1 MEELMKKL
9 IPAILLFSTCT
20 YADVIP
26 DEQLK
31 NMWLSPKI
39 SAEKVISKMSFE
51 EKLGQILM
59 VDIRS
64 WSHTDNSDKTAFI
77 EINEAVRKMIRDY
90 HLGSIILFRENLI
103 DTPQTVTLI
112 NNLQNARSNLP
123 LFISTDQEGGY
134 VTRLRVGT
142 EMPGNMAL
150 GATGS
155 SKFAQQAG
163 SIHGY
168 ELSSLGFNFN
178 FGPVVDVNNNQN
190 NPVIGVRS
198 YSNDPV
204 LVAELARSY
213 ISGIH
218 KYNVLTSLK
227 HFPGH
232 GNVTSDTHFALPT
245 VNIDK
250 AAWQQVELKPFVEVM
265 PVTDAIMTAHVVVPA
280 LDNSMLTNTKGE
292 KVGTPATLSKPILT
306 DILRNQL
313 KFDGLILT
321 DAMDMGAI
329 TSNFERN
336 WSIKQAIMA
345 GNDIV
350 LMPMEIKNR
359 ASIEQLDAL
368 YDYLKTEATKDPVLK
383 QRIED
388 SAQRVIYTKLNK
400 RISPEPHD
408 VAIAEKVV
416 ASKNHKDIE
425 NFISEQAITL
435 IKNDNILPYQ
445 VKPQNK
451 IIVFSDERPRNEL
464 ITKHLNDIANKFN
477 VDFAVK
483 NKVIK
488 LDKSD
493 ANPEDIAKQIKGQD
507 LIILA
512 TYNLKLEPVNVQRII
527 DEANKA
533 NIPLVVI
540 SSRNPYDIAYLSGV
554 KANIAIYGIT
564 GFDVTN
570 NVRNTLETNIRS
582 GLRTLFQGPK
592 GKLDVLAE
600 SHGKLPVDI
609 RTPDNSQIL
618 YPRGYGLTT
627 L

>member
-1 MEELMKKL
+1 MKKI

-20 YADVIP
+20 NAGVIP
-26 DEQLK
+26 DSQLK
-31 NMWLSPKI
+31 EMWLSPKI
-39 SAEKVISKMSFE
+39 SAEKVISKMSFD

-64 WSHTDNSDKTAFI
+64 WSNDNSSDKKPFT
-77 EINEAVRKMIRDY
+77 EINDTVSQIIHDY

-103 DTPQTVTLI
+103 DTPQTVELI
-112 NNLQNARSNLP
+112 NNLQRARSNLP

-150 GATGS
+150 GATRS
-155 SKFAQQAG
+155 AKLAQQAG
-163 SIHGY
+163 SVHGY

-198 YSNDPV
+198 YSDDPV
-204 LVAELARSY
+204 LVGELARSY
-213 ISGIH
+213 IQGIH
-218 KYNVLTSLK
+218 KSNVLTSLK

-232 GNVTSDTHFALPT
+232 GNVSSDTHFALPT

-250 AAWQQVELKPFVEVM
+250 AAWQQIELKPFVDVM
-265 PVTDAIMTAHVVVPA
+265 PVTDAIMTAHIVVPA
-280 LDNSMLTNTKGE
+280 LDNTQLTNIKGE
-292 KVGTPATLSKPILT
+292 KIGTPATLSKPILT

-313 KFDGLILT
+313 KYNGLILT

-329 TSNFERN
+329 TNNFDRN

-350 LMPMEIKNR
+350 LMPMEIKNS
-359 ASIEQLDAL
+359 ASVEQLNAL
-368 YDYLKTEATKDPVLK
+368 YGYLKAESAKDPALK
-383 QRIED
+383 QRID
-388 SAQRVIYTKLNK
+388 DAAQRVIYTKLNK
-400 RISPEPHD
+400 RISPDPHD
-408 VAIAEKVV
+408 TAIAEKIV
-416 ASKNHKDIE
+416 ASENHKNIE

-435 IKNDNILPYQ
+435 IKNDNVLPYHL
-445 VKPQNK
+445 KPQNG
-451 IIVFSDERPRNEL
+451 IMVFSDEKPRNEL
-464 ITKHLNDIANKFN
+464 ITKHLHDIANQFH
-477 VDFAVK
+477 VTFDVK
-483 NKVIK
+483 SQVIK
-488 LDKSD
+488 LDKDDISS
-493 ANPEDIAKQIKGQD
+493 EDIANQIKGQNF
-507 LIILA
+507 IILA
-512 TYNLKLEPVNVQRII
+512 TYNLKLNPVNAQRII
-527 DEANKA
+527 DAANKE

-570 NVRNTLETNIRS
+570 NVRNSLETNILS

-600 SHGKLPVDI
+600 PRGKLPVDI

-618 YPRGYGLTT
+618 YPRGYGLTM

>member
-1 MEELMKKL
+1 MKKT
-9 IPAILLFSTCT
+9 ICAILLFSTCT
-20 YADVIP
+20 YAAVIP
-26 DEQLK
+26 DSQLK
-31 NMWLSPKI
+31 EMWLSPKL
-39 SAEKVISKMSFE
+39 STEKIIAKMSFE

-77 EINEAVRKMIRDY
+77 EINDTVSNMIRDY

-103 DTPQTVTLI
+103 DTPQTVKLI
-112 NNLQNARSNLP
+112 NNLQKARSNLP

-134 VTRLRVGT
+134 VTRLQVGT

-198 YSNDPV
+198 YSDDPV
-204 LVAELARSY
+204 LVGELARSY

-280 LDNSMLTNTKGE
+280 LDDSMLTNIKGE

-329 TSNFERN
+329 TSNFDSH

-345 GNDIV
+345 GNDII
-350 LMPMEIKNR
+350 LMPMEIKSS
-359 ASIEQLDAL
+359 ASIEQLNAL
-368 YDYLKTEATKDPVLK
+368 YHYLKTEAAKDPELN

-388 SAQRVIYTKLNK
+388 AAQRVIYTKLNK
-400 RISPEPHD
+400 HISSEPHD

-435 IKNDNILPYQ
+435 IKNDNVLPYQ
-445 VKPQNK
+445 IKPQNK
-451 IIVFSDERPRNEL
+451 IMVFSDEKPRNEL
-464 ITKHLNDIANKFN
+464 ITKHLDDIAKEFQVNFSVN
-477 VDFAVK
+477 SE
-483 NKVIK
+483 VIK
-488 LDKSD
+488 LDKND
-493 ANPEDIAKQIKGQD
+493 VTTEEIVKKIKDQNF
-507 LIILA
+507 IILA
-512 TYNLKLEPVNVQRII
+512 TYNLKLNPINAQRII

-533 NIPLVVI
+533 NISLVVI

-570 NVRNTLETNIRS
+570 NVRNSLETNIRS

-592 GKLDVLAE
+592 GKLDALAE
-600 SHGKLPVDI
+600 PHGKLPVDI
-609 RTPDNSQIL
+609 RTPNNSQIL

>member
-1 MEELMKKL
+1 MKKI

-20 YADVIP
+20 NAGVIP
-26 DEQLK
+26 DSQLK
-31 NMWLSPKI
+31 EMWLSPKI
-39 SAEKVISKMSFE
+39 SAEKVISKMNFD

-64 WSHTDNSDKTAFI
+64 WSNDNSSDKKPFT
-77 EINEAVRKMIRDY
+77 EINDTVSQIIHDY

-103 DTPQTVTLI
+103 DTPQTVELI
-112 NNLQNARSNLP
+112 NNLQRARSNLP

-150 GATGS
+150 GATRS
-155 SKFAQQAG
+155 AKLAQQAG
-163 SIHGY
+163 SVHGY

-198 YSNDPV
+198 YSDDPV
-204 LVAELARSY
+204 LVGELARSY
-213 ISGIH
+213 IQGIH
-218 KYNVLTSLK
+218 KSNVLTSLK

-232 GNVTSDTHFALPT
+232 GNVSSDTHFALPT

-250 AAWQQVELKPFVEVM
+250 AAWQQIELKPFVDVM
-265 PVTDAIMTAHVVVPA
+265 PVTDAIMTAHIVVPA
-280 LDNSMLTNTKGE
+280 LDNTQLTNIKGE
-292 KVGTPATLSKPILT
+292 KIGTPATLSKPILT

-313 KFDGLILT
+313 KYNGLILT

-329 TSNFERN
+329 TNNFDRN

-350 LMPMEIKNR
+350 LMPMEIKNS
-359 ASIEQLDAL
+359 ASVEQLNAL
-368 YDYLKTEATKDPVLK
+368 YGYLKAESAKDPALK
-383 QRIED
+383 QRID
-388 SAQRVIYTKLNK
+388 DAAQRVIYTKLNK
-400 RISPEPHD
+400 RISPDPHD
-408 VAIAEKVV
+408 TAIAEKIV
-416 ASKNHKDIE
+416 ASENHKNIE

-435 IKNDNILPYQ
+435 IKNDNVLPYHL
-445 VKPQNK
+445 KPQNG
-451 IIVFSDERPRNEL
+451 IMVFSDEKPRNEL
-464 ITKHLNDIANKFN
+464 ITKHLHDIENQFH
-477 VDFAVK
+477 VTFDVK
-483 NKVIK
+483 SQVIK
-488 LDKSD
+488 LDKDDISS
-493 ANPEDIAKQIKGQD
+493 EDIANQIKGQNF
-507 LIILA
+507 IILA
-512 TYNLKLEPVNVQRII
+512 TYNLKLNPVNAQRII
-527 DEANKA
+527 DAANKE

-570 NVRNTLETNIRS
+570 NVRNSLETNIRS

-600 SHGKLPVDI
+600 PRGKLPVYI

-618 YPRGYGLTT
+618 YPRGYGLTM

>member
-1 MEELMKKL
+1 MKKV
-9 IPAILLFSTCT
+9 ISAILLFSSCT

-26 DEQLK
+26 DAQLK
-31 NMWLSPKI
+31 EMWLSPKI
-39 SAEKVISKMSFE
+39 SAEKITSKMSFE

-64 WSHTDNSDKTAFI
+64 WSHSDNSDKTAFI
-77 EINEAVRKMIRDY
+77 EINDSVSKMIRDY

-103 DTPQTVTLI
+103 DTPQTVELI
-112 NNLQNARSNLP
+112 NNLQKARSNLP

-204 LVAELARSY
+204 LVGELTRSY

-232 GNVTSDTHFALPT
+232 GNVTSDTHFSLPT

-280 LDNSMLTNTKGE
+280 LDNSMLTNIKGE
-292 KVGTPATLSKPILT
+292 EVGTPATLSKPILT
-306 DILRNQL
+306 YILRNQL

-329 TSNFERN
+329 TSNFDSH

-345 GNDIV
+345 GNDII
-350 LMPMEIKNR
+350 LMPIEIKNS
-359 ASIEQLDAL
+359 ASTEQLNAL
-368 YDYLKTEATKDPVLK
+368 YNYLKTEAAKDPALK
-383 QRIED
+383 KRIED
-388 SAQRVIYTKLNK
+388 AAQRVIYTKLNK

-408 VAIAEKVV
+408 IAIAEKVV

-435 IKNDNILPYQ
+435 IKNDNVLPYQ

-451 IIVFSDERPRNEL
+451 IMVFSDEKPRNEL
-464 ITKHLNDIANKFN
+464 IAKHLDDIANEFKVNFSVN
-477 VDFAVK
+477 
-483 NKVIK
+483 NEVIK
-488 LDKSD
+488 LDKND
-493 ANPEDIAKQIKGQD
+493 VNAEDIAKKIKDQNF
-507 LIILA
+507 IILA
-512 TYNLKLEPVNVQRII
+512 TYNLKLNPVNAQRVI

-533 NIPLVVI
+533 NIPLVVV

-554 KANIAIYGIT
+554 KANVAIYGIT

-570 NVRNTLETNIRS
+570 NVRNSLETNIRS

-592 GKLDVLAE
+592 GKLDVLAKPQ
-600 SHGKLPVDI
+600 GKLPVDI

-618 YPRGYGLTT
+618 YPRGYGLTM

>member
-1 MEELMKKL
+1 MKKL

-26 DEQLK
+26 DAQLK
-31 NMWLSPKI
+31 DMWLSPKI

-416 ASKNHKDIE
+416 ASENYKNIE

-445 VKPQNK
+445 VKSQNK
-451 IIVFSDERPRNEL
+451 IIVFSDERP
-464 ITKHLNDIANKFN
+464 
-477 VDFAVK
+477 
-483 NKVIK
+483 
-488 LDKSD
+488 
-493 ANPEDIAKQIKGQD
+493 
-507 LIILA
+507 
-512 TYNLKLEPVNVQRII
+512 
-527 DEANKA
+527 
-533 NIPLVVI
+533 
-540 SSRNPYDIAYLSGV
+540 
-554 KANIAIYGIT
+554 
-564 GFDVTN
+564 
-570 NVRNTLETNIRS
+570 
-582 GLRTLFQGPK
+582 
-592 GKLDVLAE
+592 
-600 SHGKLPVDI
+600 
-609 RTPDNSQIL
+609 
-618 YPRGYGLTT
+618 
-627 L
+627 

>member
-1 MEELMKKL
+1 MKKL

-26 DEQLK
+26 DAQLK
-31 NMWLSPKI
+31 DMWLSPKI

-64 WSHTDNSDKTAFI
+64 WSHADNSDQTAFI
-77 EINEAVRKMIRDY
+77 EINEAVSKMIRDY

-280 LDNSMLTNTKGE
+280 LDNSMLTNIKGE

-345 GNDIV
+345 GNDIA

-368 YDYLKTEATKDPVLK
+368 YDYLKTEATKDPELK

-408 VAIAEKVV
+408 ITIAEKVV
-416 ASKNHKDIE
+416 ASENHKNIE

-445 VKPQNK
+445 VKSQNK

-493 ANPEDIAKQIKGQD
+493 ANPEDIAKQIKGQN

-512 TYNLKLEPVNVQRII
+512 TYNLKLEPVNAQRII

-570 NVRNTLETNIRS
+570 NVRNSLETNIRS

-600 SHGKLPVDI
+600 PHGTLPVDI

>member
-1 MEELMKKL
+1 MKKL

-213 ISGIH
+213 INGIH

>member
-1 MEELMKKL
+1 MKVI
-9 IPAILLFSTCT
+9 IPAILLFSSYA

-26 DEQLK
+26 DPQLK
-31 NMWLSPKI
+31 EMWLSPQT
-39 SAEKVISKMSFE
+39 SAEKIISNMSFE

-64 WSHTDNSDKTAFI
+64 WSNDNNDDKKPFI
-77 EINEAVRKMIRDY
+77 EINDTVSKMIRDY

-103 DTPQTVTLI
+103 DTPQTVELI
-112 NNLQNARSNLP
+112 NNLQRARSNFP

-155 SKFAQQAG
+155 SKLAEQAG

-198 YSNDPV
+198 YSDDPV
-204 LVAELARSY
+204 LVGELARSY
-213 ISGIH
+213 INGIH
-218 KYNVLTSLK
+218 KSNVLSSLK

-232 GNVTSDTHFALPT
+232 GNVSSDTHFALPT

-250 AAWQQVELKPFVEVM
+250 ASWQQVELKPFVEVM
-265 PVTDAIMTAHVVVPA
+265 PVTDAIMTAHIVVPA
-280 LDNSMLTNTKGE
+280 LDNAMLTNIKGE
-292 KVGTPATLSKPILT
+292 KIGTPATLSKPILT
-306 DILRNQL
+306 GILRNQL
-313 KFDGLILT
+313 KYNGLILT

-329 TSNFERN
+329 TGNFDRN

-350 LMPMEIKNR
+350 LMPMEIKNS
-359 ASIEQLDAL
+359 ASVEQLNGL
-368 YDYLKTEATKDPVLK
+368 YHYLKAEAVKDPALK

-388 SAQRVIYTKLNK
+388 AAQRVIYTKLNK
-400 RISPEPHD
+400 RISADPHD
-408 VAIAEKVV
+408 VATAERVV

-435 IKNDNILPYQ
+435 IKNDNVLPYHL
-445 VKPQNK
+445 KPQNN
-451 IIVFSDERPRNEL
+451 IMVFSDEKPRNEL
-464 ITKHLNDIANKFN
+464 ITKHLYDIADQFH
-477 VDFAVK
+477 VTFDVK
-483 NKVIK
+483 NEVIK
-488 LDKSD
+488 LDKD
-493 ANPEDIAKQIKGQD
+493 DIRPEEIAKQIKGRN

-512 TYNLKLEPVNVQRII
+512 TYNLKLNPVNAQRII
-527 DEANKA
+527 DVANKE

-540 SSRNPYDIAYLSGV
+540 SSRNPYDIAYLSNV

-570 NVRNTLETNIRS
+570 NVRNSLETNIRS

-592 GKLDVLAE
+592 GKLDVLAKPY
-600 SHGKLPVDI
+600 GKLPVDI

-618 YPRGYGLTT
+618 YPRGYGLT
-627 L
+627 LL

>member
-1 MEELMKKL
+1 MKKL
-9 IPAILLFSTCT
+9 IPAIILFSTCT

-26 DEQLK
+26 DAQLK
-31 NMWLSPKI
+31 EMWLSPKI
-39 SAEKVISKMSFE
+39 SAEKITSQMSFE

-64 WSHTDNSDKTAFI
+64 WSHTDNGDKAAFI
-77 EINEAVRKMIRDY
+77 EINDSVSKMIRDY

-103 DTPQTVTLI
+103 DTPQTVELI

-155 SKFAQQAG
+155 SKYAQQAG

-168 ELSSLGFNFN
+168 ELSSLGFN

-204 LVAELARSY
+204 LVGELARSY

-232 GNVTSDTHFALPT
+232 GNVTSDTHFSLPT

-280 LDNSMLTNTKGE
+280 LDDSMLTNIKGE

-329 TSNFERN
+329 TSNFDRN

-359 ASIEQLDAL
+359 DSIEQLNAL
-368 YDYLKTEATKDPVLK
+368 YVYLKTEAMKDPVLK
-383 QRIED
+383 KRIED
-388 SAQRVIYTKLNK
+388 AAQRVIYTKLNK

-408 VAIAEKVV
+408 VTIAEKVV
-416 ASKNHKDIE
+416 ASKNHKNIE

-435 IKNDNILPYQ
+435 IKNDNVLPYKI
-445 VKPQNK
+445 KPQNK
-451 IIVFSDERPRNEL
+451 IMVFSDEKPRNEL
-464 ITKHLNDIANKFN
+464 ITKHLDDIANEFQ
-477 VDFAVK
+477 VDFSIK

-493 ANPEDIAKQIKGQD
+493 ANSEDIAKQIKGQD

-512 TYNLKLEPVNVQRII
+512 TYNLKLDPINAQRII
-527 DEANKA
+527 DEANNA

-570 NVRNTLETNIRS
+570 NVRNSLETNIRS

-592 GKLDVLAE
+592 GKLDVLAKP
-600 SHGKLPVDI
+600 HGKLPVDI
-609 RTPDNSQIL
+609 KTPDNSQIL
-618 YPRGYGLTT
+618 FPRGYGLTT
-627 L
+627 

>member
-1 MEELMKKL
+1 MKKI

-20 YADVIP
+20 NAGVIP
-26 DEQLK
+26 DSQLK
-31 NMWLSPKI
+31 EMWLSPKI
-39 SAEKVISKMSFE
+39 SAEKVISKMNFD

-64 WSHTDNSDKTAFI
+64 WSNDNSSDKKPFT
-77 EINEAVRKMIRDY
+77 EINDTVSQIIHDY

-103 DTPQTVTLI
+103 DTPQTVELI
-112 NNLQNARSNLP
+112 NNLQRARSNLP

-150 GATGS
+150 GATRS
-155 SKFAQQAG
+155 AKLAQQAG
-163 SIHGY
+163 SVHGY

-198 YSNDPV
+198 YSDDPV
-204 LVAELARSY
+204 LVGELARSY
-213 ISGIH
+213 IQGIH
-218 KYNVLTSLK
+218 KSNVLTSLK

-232 GNVTSDTHFALPT
+232 GNVSSDTHFALPT

-250 AAWQQVELKPFVEVM
+250 AAWQQIELKPFVDVM
-265 PVTDAIMTAHVVVPA
+265 PVTDAIMTAHIVVPA
-280 LDNSMLTNTKGE
+280 LDNTQLTNIKGE
-292 KVGTPATLSKPILT
+292 KIGTPATLSKPILT

-313 KFDGLILT
+313 KYNGLILT

-329 TSNFERN
+329 TNNFDRN

-350 LMPMEIKNR
+350 LMPMEIKNS
-359 ASIEQLDAL
+359 ASVEQLNAL
-368 YDYLKTEATKDPVLK
+368 YGYLKAESAKDPALK
-383 QRIED
+383 QRID
-388 SAQRVIYTKLNK
+388 DAAQRVIYTKLNK
-400 RISPEPHD
+400 RISPDPHD
-408 VAIAEKVV
+408 TAIAEKIV
-416 ASKNHKDIE
+416 ASENHKNIE

-435 IKNDNILPYQ
+435 IKNDNVLPYHL
-445 VKPQNK
+445 KPQNG
-451 IIVFSDERPRNEL
+451 IMVFSDEKPRNEL
-464 ITKHLNDIANKFN
+464 ITKHLHDIENQFH
-477 VDFAVK
+477 VTFDVK
-483 NKVIK
+483 SQVIK
-488 LDKSD
+488 LDKDDISS
-493 ANPEDIAKQIKGQD
+493 EDIANQIKGQN

-512 TYNLKLEPVNVQRII
+512 TYNLKLNPVNAQRII
-527 DEANKA
+527 DAANKE

-570 NVRNTLETNIRS
+570 NVRNSLETNIRS

-600 SHGKLPVDI
+600 PRGKLPVDI

-618 YPRGYGLTT
+618 YPRGYGLTM

>member
-1 MEELMKKL
+1 MKKI

-20 YADVIP
+20 NAGVIP
-26 DEQLK
+26 DSQLK
-31 NMWLSPKI
+31 EMWLSPKI
-39 SAEKVISKMSFE
+39 SAEKVISKMNFD

-64 WSHTDNSDKTAFI
+64 WSNDNSSDKKPFT
-77 EINEAVRKMIRDY
+77 EINDTVSQIIHDY

-103 DTPQTVTLI
+103 DTPQTVELI
-112 NNLQNARSNLP
+112 NNLQRARSNLP

-150 GATGS
+150 GATRS
-155 SKFAQQAG
+155 AKLAQQAG
-163 SIHGY
+163 SVHGY

-198 YSNDPV
+198 YSDDPV
-204 LVAELARSY
+204 LVGELARSY
-213 ISGIH
+213 IQGIH
-218 KYNVLTSLK
+218 KSNVLTSLK

-232 GNVTSDTHFALPT
+232 GNVSSDTHFALPT

-250 AAWQQVELKPFVEVM
+250 AAWQQIELKPFVDVM
-265 PVTDAIMTAHVVVPA
+265 PVTDAIMTAHIVVPA
-280 LDNSMLTNTKGE
+280 LDNTQLTNIKGE
-292 KVGTPATLSKPILT
+292 KIGTPATLSKPILT

-313 KFDGLILT
+313 KYNGLILT

-329 TSNFERN
+329 TNNFDRN

-350 LMPMEIKNR
+350 LMPMEIKNS
-359 ASIEQLDAL
+359 ASVEQLNAL
-368 YDYLKTEATKDPVLK
+368 YGYLKAESAKDPALK
-383 QRIED
+383 QRID
-388 SAQRVIYTKLNK
+388 DAAQRVIYTKLNK
-400 RISPEPHD
+400 RISPDPHD
-408 VAIAEKVV
+408 TAIAEKIV
-416 ASKNHKDIE
+416 ASENHKNIE

-435 IKNDNILPYQ
+435 IKNDNVLPYHL
-445 VKPQNK
+445 KPQNG
-451 IIVFSDERPRNEL
+451 IMVFSDEKPRNEL
-464 ITKHLNDIANKFN
+464 ITKHLHDIENQFH
-477 VDFAVK
+477 VTFDVK
-483 NKVIK
+483 SQVIK
-488 LDKSD
+488 LDKDDISS
-493 ANPEDIAKQIKGQD
+493 EDIANQIKGQNF
-507 LIILA
+507 IILA
-512 TYNLKLEPVNVQRII
+512 TYNLKLNPVNAQRII
-527 DEANKA
+527 DAANKE

-570 NVRNTLETNIRS
+570 NVRNSLETNIRS

-600 SHGKLPVDI
+600 PRGKLPVDI

-618 YPRGYGLTT
+618 YPRGYGLTM

>member
-1 MEELMKKL
+1 MKKV
-9 IPAILLFSTCT
+9 ISAILLFSSCT
-20 YADVIP
+20 YAGVIP
-26 DEQLK
+26 DAQLK
-31 NMWLSPKI
+31 KMWLSPKI
-39 SAEKVISKMSFE
+39 SAEKIMSKMSFE

-64 WSHTDNSDKTAFI
+64 WSHSDNRDKTAFI
-77 EINEAVRKMIRDY
+77 EINDSVSKMIRDY

-103 DTPQTVTLI
+103 DTPQTVELI
-112 NNLQNARSNLP
+112 NNLQKARSNLP

-204 LVAELARSY
+204 LVGELARSY

-280 LDNSMLTNTKGE
+280 LDNSMLTNIKGE
-292 KVGTPATLSKPILT
+292 EVGTPATLSKPILT

-329 TSNFERN
+329 TSNFDSH

-345 GNDIV
+345 GNDII
-350 LMPMEIKNR
+350 LMPMEIKN
-359 ASIEQLDAL
+359 SVSTEQLNAL
-368 YDYLKTEATKDPVLK
+368 YNYLKTEAAKDPALK

-388 SAQRVIYTKLNK
+388 AAQRVIYTKLNK
-400 RISPEPHD
+400 RISPEPHNI
-408 VAIAEKVV
+408 AIAEKVV

-435 IKNDNILPYQ
+435 IKNDNVLPYQ
-445 VKPQNK
+445 VKPQNR
-451 IIVFSDERPRNEL
+451 IMVFSDEKPRNEL
-464 ITKHLNDIANKFN
+464 ITKHLYDIANEFRVN
-477 VDFAVK
+477 FSIHSE
-483 NKVIK
+483 VIK
-488 LDKSD
+488 LDKKD
-493 ANPEDIAKQIKGQD
+493 VNAEDIAKKIKDQNF
-507 LIILA
+507 IILA
-512 TYNLKLEPVNVQRII
+512 TYNLKINPVNAQRII

-533 NIPLVVI
+533 NIPLVVV

-570 NVRNTLETNIRS
+570 NVRNSLETNIRS

-600 SHGKLPVDI
+600 PHGKLPVDI

-627 L
+627 S

>member
-1 MEELMKKL
+1 MKKI

-20 YADVIP
+20 NAGVIP
-26 DEQLK
+26 DSQLK
-31 NMWLSPKI
+31 EMWLSPKI
-39 SAEKVISKMSFE
+39 SAEKVISKMNFD

-64 WSHTDNSDKTAFI
+64 WSNDNSSDKKPFT
-77 EINEAVRKMIRDY
+77 EINDTVSQIIHDY

-103 DTPQTVTLI
+103 DTPQTVELI
-112 NNLQNARSNLP
+112 NNLQRARSNLP

-150 GATGS
+150 GATRS
-155 SKFAQQAG
+155 AKLAQQAG
-163 SIHGY
+163 SLHGY

-198 YSNDPV
+198 YSDDPV
-204 LVAELARSY
+204 LVGELARSY
-213 ISGIH
+213 IQGIH
-218 KYNVLTSLK
+218 KSNVLTSLK

-232 GNVTSDTHFALPT
+232 GNVSSDTHFALPT

-250 AAWQQVELKPFVEVM
+250 AAWQQIELKPFVDVM
-265 PVTDAIMTAHVVVPA
+265 PVTDAIMTAHIVVPA
-280 LDNSMLTNTKGE
+280 LDNTQLTNIKGE
-292 KVGTPATLSKPILT
+292 KIGTPATLSKPILT

-313 KFDGLILT
+313 KYNGLILT

-329 TSNFERN
+329 TNNFDRN

-350 LMPMEIKNR
+350 LMPMEIKNS
-359 ASIEQLDAL
+359 ASVEQLNAL
-368 YDYLKTEATKDPVLK
+368 YGYLKAESAKDPALK
-383 QRIED
+383 QRID
-388 SAQRVIYTKLNK
+388 DAAQRVIYTKLNK
-400 RISPEPHD
+400 RISPDPHD
-408 VAIAEKVV
+408 TAIAEKIV
-416 ASKNHKDIE
+416 ASENHKNIE

-435 IKNDNILPYQ
+435 IKNDNVLPYHL
-445 VKPQNK
+445 KPQNG
-451 IIVFSDERPRNEL
+451 IMVFSDEKPRNEL
-464 ITKHLNDIANKFN
+464 ITKHLHDIANQFH
-477 VDFAVK
+477 VTFDVK
-483 NKVIK
+483 SQVIK
-488 LDKSD
+488 LDKDDISS
-493 ANPEDIAKQIKGQD
+493 EDIANQIKGQNF
-507 LIILA
+507 IILA
-512 TYNLKLEPVNVQRII
+512 TYNLKLNPVNAQRII
-527 DEANKA
+527 DAANKE

-570 NVRNTLETNIRS
+570 NVRNSLETNIRS

-600 SHGKLPVDI
+600 PRGKLPVDI

-618 YPRGYGLTT
+618 YPRGYGLTM

>member
-1 MEELMKKL
+1 M
-9 IPAILLFSTCT
+9 
-20 YADVIP
+20 
-26 DEQLK
+26 
-31 NMWLSPKI
+31 
-39 SAEKVISKMSFE
+39 
-51 EKLGQILM
+51 
-59 VDIRS
+59 
-64 WSHTDNSDKTAFI
+64 
-77 EINEAVRKMIRDY
+77 
-90 HLGSIILFRENLI
+90 
-103 DTPQTVTLI
+103 
-112 NNLQNARSNLP
+112 
-123 LFISTDQEGGY
+123 
-134 VTRLRVGT
+134 
-142 EMPGNMAL
+142 
-150 GATGS
+150 
-155 SKFAQQAG
+155 
-163 SIHGY
+163 
-168 ELSSLGFNFN
+168 
-178 FGPVVDVNNNQN
+178 
-190 NPVIGVRS
+190 
-198 YSNDPV
+198 

-250 AAWQQVELKPFVEVM
+250 TAWQQIELKPFVEVM

-280 LDNSMLTNTKGE
+280 LDNSMLTNIKGE

-359 ASIEQLDAL
+359 ASIKQLDAL
-368 YDYLKTEATKDPVLK
+368 YDYLKIEAVKDPELK

-408 VAIAEKVV
+408 IAIAEKVV
-416 ASKNHKDIE
+416 ASKNHKNIE

-435 IKNDNILPYQ
+435 IKNDHVLPYR
-445 VKPQNK
+445 VKPQNN
-451 IIVFSDERPRNEL
+451 IIVFSDEKPRNEL
-464 ITKHLNDIANKFN
+464 ITKHLHEIANKFN
-477 VDFAVK
+477 VNFTIKDE
-483 NKVIK
+483 VIK
-488 LDKSD
+488 LDKSE
-493 ANPEDIAKQIKGQD
+493 ASSQDIAEQIKGQD
-507 LIILA
+507 IIILA
-512 TYNLKLEPVNVQRII
+512 TYNLKLEPINAQRII

-533 NIPLVVI
+533 NISLVVI

-554 KANIAIYGIT
+554 RANIAIYGIT

-570 NVRNTLETNIRS
+570 NVRNSLETNIRS

-592 GKLDVLAE
+592 GTLDVLAE
-600 SHGKLPVDI
+600 PHGKLPVDI
-609 RTPDNSQIL
+609 RSPDNSQIL

>member
-1 MEELMKKL
+1 MKKL

-26 DEQLK
+26 DAQLK
-31 NMWLSPKI
+31 DMWLSPKI

-64 WSHTDNSDKTAFI
+64 WSHTDNRDQTAFI
-77 EINEAVRKMIRDY
+77 EINEAVSKMIRDY

-218 KYNVLTSLK
+218 KHNVLTSLK

-292 KVGTPATLSKPILT
+292 KMGTPATLSKPILT

-350 LMPMEIKNR
+350 LMPIEIKNR

-368 YDYLKTEATKDPVLK
+368 YDYLKTEATKDPELK

-408 VAIAEKVV
+408 ITIAEKVV
-416 ASKNHKDIE
+416 ASENHKNIE

-445 VKPQNK
+445 VKSQNK

-512 TYNLKLEPVNVQRII
+512 TYNLKLEPVNAQRII

-570 NVRNTLETNIRS
+570 NVRNSLETNIRS
-582 GLRTLFQGPK
+582 GLRALFQGPK

>member
-1 MEELMKKL
+1 MK
-9 IPAILLFSTCT
+9 IITPAILLFSTCV

-26 DEQLK
+26 DSQLK
-31 NMWLSPKI
+31 EMWLSPQT
-39 SAEKVISKMSFE
+39 SAEKILSTMSFE

-64 WSHTDNSDKTAFI
+64 WSNDNNDVKKPFI
-77 EINEAVRKMIRDY
+77 EINTAVSKMIHDY

-103 DTPQTVTLI
+103 DTPQTVELI
-112 NNLQNARSNLP
+112 NNLQRARSNFP

-155 SKFAQQAG
+155 AKLAQQAG

-204 LVAELARSY
+204 LVGELARSY

-232 GNVTSDTHFALPT
+232 GNVTSDTHFSLPI

-250 AAWQQVELKPFVEVM
+250 AAWQQVELKPFIEVM
-265 PVTDAIMTAHVVVPA
+265 PVTDAIMTAHIVVPA
-280 LDNSMLTNTKGE
+280 LDNSMLTNIKGE
-292 KVGTPATLSKPILT
+292 KIGTPATLSEPILT
-306 DILRNQL
+306 GILRNQL
-313 KFDGLILT
+313 KYDGLILT

-329 TSNFERN
+329 TGNFDRN
-336 WSIKQAIMA
+336 WSIKQAIIA

-350 LMPMEIKNR
+350 LMPMEIKNS
-359 ASIEQLDAL
+359 ASVKQLNAL
-368 YDYLKTEATKDPVLK
+368 YRYLKAEAINDPVLK

-388 SAQRVIYTKLNK
+388 AAQRVIYTKLNK
-400 RISPEPHD
+400 RISPDPHD

-435 IKNDNILPYQ
+435 IKNDNILPYHIM
-445 VKPQNK
+445 PHNN
-451 IIVFSDERPRNEL
+451 IIVFSDEKPRNEL
-464 ITKHLNDIANKFN
+464 ITKHLYEIAEKFN
-477 VDFAVK
+477 VIFDVK
-483 NKVIK
+483 NEVVK
-488 LDKSD
+488 LDKD
-493 ANPEDIAKQIKGQD
+493 DITLEDIAKQIKGQNF
-507 LIILA
+507 IILA
-512 TYNLKLEPVNVQRII
+512 TYNLKLNPVNAQRII
-527 DEANKA
+527 DVANKE

-540 SSRNPYDIAYLSGV
+540 SSRNPYDIAYLSNV

-570 NVRNTLETNIRS
+570 NVRNSLETNIRS

-592 GKLDVLAE
+592 GKLDILAE
-600 SHGKLPVDI
+600 PHGKLPVDI

-618 YPRGYGLTT
+618 YPRGYGLTM

>member
-1 MEELMKKL
+1 MKKV
-9 IPAILLFSTCT
+9 ISAILLFSSCT

-26 DEQLK
+26 DAQLK
-31 NMWLSPKI
+31 EMWLSPKI
-39 SAEKVISKMSFE
+39 SAEKITFKMSFE

-64 WSHTDNSDKTAFI
+64 WSHSDNRDKTAFI
-77 EINEAVRKMIRDY
+77 EINDSVSKMIRDY

-103 DTPQTVTLI
+103 DTPQTVELI
-112 NNLQNARSNLP
+112 NNLQKARSNLP

-198 YSNDPV
+198 YSNNPV
-204 LVAELARSY
+204 LVGELARSY

-232 GNVTSDTHFALPT
+232 GNVTSDTHFSLPT

-280 LDNSMLTNTKGE
+280 LDNSMLTNIKGE
-292 KVGTPATLSKPILT
+292 EVGTPATLSKPILT

-329 TSNFERN
+329 TSNFDSH

-345 GNDIV
+345 GNDII
-350 LMPMEIKNR
+350 LMPMEIKNS
-359 ASIEQLDAL
+359 ASTEQLNAL
-368 YDYLKTEATKDPVLK
+368 YNYLKTEAAKDPALK

-388 SAQRVIYTKLNK
+388 AAQRVIYTKLNK

-408 VAIAEKVV
+408 IATAEKVV

-435 IKNDNILPYQ
+435 IKNDNVLPYQ

-451 IIVFSDERPRNEL
+451 IMVFSDEKPRNEL
-464 ITKHLNDIANKFN
+464 IAKHLDDIANEFKVNFSVN
-477 VDFAVK
+477 SE
-483 NKVIK
+483 VIK
-488 LDKSD
+488 LDKND
-493 ANPEDIAKQIKGQD
+493 VNAEDIAKKIKD
-507 LIILA
+507 KNFIILA
-512 TYNLKLEPVNVQRII
+512 TYNLKLNPVNAQRII

-533 NIPLVVI
+533 NIPLVVV

-570 NVRNTLETNIRS
+570 NVRNSLETNIRS

-592 GKLDVLAE
+592 GKLDVLAKPQ
-600 SHGKLPVDI
+600 GKLPVDI

-618 YPRGYGLTT
+618 YPRGYGLTM

>member
-1 MEELMKKL
+1 MKKI

-20 YADVIP
+20 NAGVIP
-26 DEQLK
+26 DSQLK
-31 NMWLSPKI
+31 EMWLSPKI
-39 SAEKVISKMSFE
+39 SAEKVISKMNFD

-64 WSHTDNSDKTAFI
+64 WSNDNSSDKKPFT
-77 EINEAVRKMIRDY
+77 EINDTVSQIIHDY

-103 DTPQTVTLI
+103 DTPQTVELI
-112 NNLQNARSNLP
+112 NNLQRARSNLP

-150 GATGS
+150 GATRS
-155 SKFAQQAG
+155 AKLAQQAG
-163 SIHGY
+163 SVHGY

-198 YSNDPV
+198 YSDDPV
-204 LVAELARSY
+204 LVGELARSY
-213 ISGIH
+213 IQGIH
-218 KYNVLTSLK
+218 KSNVLTSLK

-232 GNVTSDTHFALPT
+232 GNVSSDTHFALPT

-250 AAWQQVELKPFVEVM
+250 AAWQQIELKPFVDVM
-265 PVTDAIMTAHVVVPA
+265 PVTDAIMTAHIVVPA
-280 LDNSMLTNTKGE
+280 LDNTQLTNIKGE
-292 KVGTPATLSKPILT
+292 KIGTPATLSKPILT

-313 KFDGLILT
+313 KYNGLILT

-329 TSNFERN
+329 TNNFDRN

-350 LMPMEIKNR
+350 LMPMEIKNS
-359 ASIEQLDAL
+359 ASVEQLNAL
-368 YDYLKTEATKDPVLK
+368 YGYLKAESAKDPALK
-383 QRIED
+383 QRID
-388 SAQRVIYTKLNK
+388 DAAQRVIYTKLNK
-400 RISPEPHD
+400 RISPDPHD
-408 VAIAEKVV
+408 TAIAEKIV
-416 ASKNHKDIE
+416 ASENHKNIE

-435 IKNDNILPYQ
+435 IKNDNVLPYHL
-445 VKPQNK
+445 KPQNG
-451 IIVFSDERPRNEL
+451 IMVFSDEKPRNEL
-464 ITKHLNDIANKFN
+464 ITKHLHDIANQFH
-477 VDFAVK
+477 VTFDVK
-483 NKVIK
+483 SQVIK
-488 LDKSD
+488 LDKDDISS
-493 ANPEDIAKQIKGQD
+493 EDIANQIKGQNF
-507 LIILA
+507 IILA
-512 TYNLKLEPVNVQRII
+512 TYNLKLNPVNAQRII
-527 DEANKA
+527 DAANKE

-570 NVRNTLETNIRS
+570 NVRNSLETNIRS

-600 SHGKLPVDI
+600 PRGKLPVDI

-618 YPRGYGLTT
+618 YPRGYGLTM

>member
-1 MEELMKKL
+1 MKVI
-9 IPAILLFSTCT
+9 IPAILLFSSCA

-26 DEQLK
+26 DPQLK
-31 NMWLSPKI
+31 EMWLSPQT
-39 SAEKVISKMSFE
+39 SAEKIISNMSFE

-64 WSHTDNSDKTAFI
+64 WSNDNNDDKKPFI
-77 EINEAVRKMIRDY
+77 AINDTVSKMIRDY

-103 DTPQTVTLI
+103 DTPQTVELI
-112 NNLQNARSNLP
+112 NNLQRARSNFP

-155 SKFAQQAG
+155 SKLAEQAG

-198 YSNDPV
+198 YSDDPV
-204 LVAELARSY
+204 LVGELARSY
-213 ISGIH
+213 INGIH
-218 KYNVLTSLK
+218 KSNVLTSLK

-232 GNVTSDTHFALPT
+232 GNVSSDTHFALPT

-250 AAWQQVELKPFVEVM
+250 ASWQQVELKPFVEVM
-265 PVTDAIMTAHVVVPA
+265 PVTDAIMTAHIVVPA
-280 LDNSMLTNTKGE
+280 LDNAMLTNIKGE
-292 KVGTPATLSKPILT
+292 KIGTPATLSKPILT
-306 DILRNQL
+306 GILRNQL
-313 KFDGLILT
+313 KFNGLILT

-329 TSNFERN
+329 TGNFDRN

-350 LMPMEIKNR
+350 LMPMEIKNS
-359 ASIEQLDAL
+359 ASVEQLKGL
-368 YDYLKTEATKDPVLK
+368 YHYLKAEAVKDPVLK

-388 SAQRVIYTKLNK
+388 AAQRVIYTKLSK
-400 RISPEPHD
+400 RISADPHD
-408 VAIAEKVV
+408 VATAERVV

-435 IKNDNILPYQ
+435 IKNDNVLPYHL
-445 VKPQNK
+445 KPQNN
-451 IIVFSDERPRNEL
+451 IMVFSDEKPRNEL
-464 ITKHLNDIANKFN
+464 ITKHLYDIADQFR
-477 VDFAVK
+477 VTFDVK
-483 NKVIK
+483 NEVIK
-488 LDKSD
+488 LDKD
-493 ANPEDIAKQIKGQD
+493 DIRPEEIARQIKGQN

-512 TYNLKLEPVNVQRII
+512 TYNLKLNPVNAQRII
-527 DEANKA
+527 DVANKE

-540 SSRNPYDIAYLSGV
+540 SSRNPYDIAYLSNV

-570 NVRNTLETNIRS
+570 NVRNSLETNIRS
-582 GLRTLFQGPK
+582 GLQTLFQGTK
-592 GKLDVLAE
+592 GKLDVLAKP
-600 SHGKLPVDI
+600 HGKLPVDI

-618 YPRGYGLTT
+618 YPRGYGLT
-627 L
+627 LL

>member
-1 MEELMKKL
+1 MKVI
-9 IPAILLFSTCT
+9 IPAILLFSSCA

-26 DEQLK
+26 DPQLK
-31 NMWLSPKI
+31 EMWLSPQT
-39 SAEKVISKMSFE
+39 SAEKIISNMSFE

-64 WSHTDNSDKTAFI
+64 WNNDNNDDKKPFI
-77 EINEAVRKMIRDY
+77 EINDTVSKMIRDY

-103 DTPQTVTLI
+103 DTPQTVELI
-112 NNLQNARSNLP
+112 NNLQRARSNFP

-155 SKFAQQAG
+155 SKLAEQAG

-198 YSNDPV
+198 YSDDPV
-204 LVAELARSY
+204 LVGELARSY
-213 ISGIH
+213 INGIH
-218 KYNVLTSLK
+218 KSNVLSSLK

-232 GNVTSDTHFALPT
+232 GNVSSDTHFALPT

-250 AAWQQVELKPFVEVM
+250 ASWQQVELKPFVEVM
-265 PVTDAIMTAHVVVPA
+265 PVTDAIMTAHIVVPA
-280 LDNSMLTNTKGE
+280 LDNAMLTNIKGE
-292 KVGTPATLSKPILT
+292 KIGTPATLSKPILT
-306 DILRNQL
+306 GILRNQL
-313 KFDGLILT
+313 KYNGLILT

-329 TSNFERN
+329 TGNFDRN

-350 LMPMEIKNR
+350 LMPMEIKNS
-359 ASIEQLDAL
+359 ASVEQLNGL
-368 YDYLKTEATKDPVLK
+368 YLYLKAEAVKDPALK

-388 SAQRVIYTKLNK
+388 AAQRVIYTKLNK
-400 RISPEPHD
+400 RISADPHD
-408 VAIAEKVV
+408 VATAERVV

-435 IKNDNILPYQ
+435 IKNDNVLPYHL
-445 VKPQNK
+445 KPQNN
-451 IIVFSDERPRNEL
+451 IMVFSDEKPRNEL
-464 ITKHLNDIANKFN
+464 ITKHLYDIADQFH
-477 VDFAVK
+477 VTFDVK
-483 NKVIK
+483 NEVIK
-488 LDKSD
+488 LDKD
-493 ANPEDIAKQIKGQD
+493 DIRPEEIAKQIKGRN

-512 TYNLKLEPVNVQRII
+512 TYNLKLNPVNAQRII
-527 DEANKA
+527 DVANKE

-540 SSRNPYDIAYLSGV
+540 SSRNPYDIAYLSNV

-570 NVRNTLETNIRS
+570 NVRNSLETNIRS

-592 GKLDVLAE
+592 GKLDVLAKPY
-600 SHGKLPVDI
+600 GKLPVDI

-618 YPRGYGLTT
+618 YPRGYGLT
-627 L
+627 LL

>member
-1 MEELMKKL
+1 MKK
-9 IPAILLFSTCT
+9 IISAILLFSTCT

-26 DEQLK
+26 DAQLK
-31 NMWLSPKI
+31 EMWLSPKI
-39 SAEKVISKMSFE
+39 SAEKMTSKMSFE

-64 WSHTDNSDKTAFI
+64 WSHTDNSNKTAFI
-77 EINEAVRKMIRDY
+77 EINDTVSKMIHDY

-103 DTPQTVTLI
+103 DTPQTVKLI
-112 NNLQNARSNLP
+112 NNLQKARSNLP

-198 YSNDPV
+198 YSDDPV
-204 LVAELARSY
+204 LVGELARSY

-232 GNVTSDTHFALPT
+232 GNVTSDTHFSLPT

-250 AAWQQVELKPFVEVM
+250 AAWQQVELKPFVDVM

-280 LDNSMLTNTKGE
+280 LDNSMLMNIKGE

-329 TSNFERN
+329 TSNFDSH

-345 GNDIV
+345 GNDII
-350 LMPMEIKNR
+350 LMPMEIKSST
-359 ASIEQLDAL
+359 SIEKLNAL
-368 YDYLKTEATKDPVLK
+368 YDYLKTEAEKDPELK
-383 QRIED
+383 QRIENA
-388 SAQRVIYTKLNK
+388 AQRVIYTKLSK
-400 RISPEPHD
+400 HISSEPHD

-416 ASKNHKDIE
+416 ASKTHKDIE
-425 NFISEQAITL
+425 TFISEQAITL
-435 IKNDNILPYQ
+435 IKNDNVLPYQ
-445 VKPQNK
+445 IKPQNK
-451 IIVFSDERPRNEL
+451 IMVFSDEKPRNEL
-464 ITKHLNDIANKFN
+464 ITKHLDDIAKEFQVEFSVNN
-477 VDFAVK
+477 E
-483 NKVIK
+483 VIK
-488 LDKSD
+488 LDKND
-493 ANPEDIAKQIKGQD
+493 VAVEAIAKKIKDQNF
-507 LIILA
+507 IILA
-512 TYNLKLEPVNVQRII
+512 TYNLKLNPINAQRII

-540 SSRNPYDIAYLSGV
+540 SSRNPYDISYLSGV
-554 KANIAIYGIT
+554 KANISIYGIT

-570 NVRNTLETNIRS
+570 NVRNSLETNIRS

-600 SHGKLPVDI
+600 PHGKLPVDI
-609 RTPDNSQIL
+609 KTPDNSQIL

>member
-1 MEELMKKL
+1 MKV
-9 IPAILLFSTCT
+9 IMPAILLFSSCA
-20 YADVIP
+20 YAGVIP
-26 DEQLK
+26 DPQLK
-31 NMWLSPKI
+31 EMWLSPQV
-39 SAEKVISKMSFE
+39 SAEKIISNMSFE

-64 WSHTDNSDKTAFI
+64 WNDDNNDDKKPFI
-77 EINEAVRKMIRDY
+77 TINDTVSKMIRDY

-103 DTPQTVTLI
+103 DTPQTVELI
-112 NNLQNARSNLP
+112 NNLQRARSNFP

-155 SKFAQQAG
+155 SKLAEQAG

-198 YSNDPV
+198 YSDDPV
-204 LVAELARSY
+204 LVGELARSY
-213 ISGIH
+213 INGIH
-218 KYNVLTSLK
+218 KSNVLTSLK

-232 GNVTSDTHFALPT
+232 GNVSSDTHFALPT

-250 AAWQQVELKPFVEVM
+250 ASWQQVELKPFVEVM
-265 PVTDAIMTAHVVVPA
+265 PVTDAIMTAHIVVPA
-280 LDNSMLTNTKGE
+280 LDNAMLTNIKGE
-292 KVGTPATLSKPILT
+292 KIGTPATLSKPILT
-306 DILRNQL
+306 GILRNQL
-313 KFDGLILT
+313 KYNGLILT

-329 TSNFERN
+329 TGNFDRN

-350 LMPMEIKNR
+350 LMPMEIKNS
-359 ASIEQLDAL
+359 ASVEQLNGL
-368 YDYLKTEATKDPVLK
+368 YHYLKAEAVKDPVLK

-388 SAQRVIYTKLNK
+388 AAQRVIYTKLSK
-400 RISPEPHD
+400 HISADPHD
-408 VAIAEKVV
+408 VATAERVV

-435 IKNDNILPYQ
+435 IKNDNVLPYHL
-445 VKPQNK
+445 KPQNN
-451 IIVFSDERPRNEL
+451 IMVFSDEKPRNEL
-464 ITKHLNDIANKFN
+464 ITKHLYDIADQFH
-477 VDFAVK
+477 VTFDVK

-488 LDKSD
+488 LDKD
-493 ANPEDIAKQIKGQD
+493 DIRPEEIAKQIKGQN

-512 TYNLKLEPVNVQRII
+512 TYNLKLNPVNAQRII
-527 DEANKA
+527 DVANKE

-540 SSRNPYDIAYLSGV
+540 SSRNPYDIAYLSNV

-570 NVRNTLETNIRS
+570 NVRNSLETNIRS

-592 GKLDVLAE
+592 GKLDVLAKP
-600 SHGKLPVDI
+600 HGKLPVDI

-618 YPRGYGLTT
+618 YPRGYGLT
-627 L
+627 LL

>member
-1 MEELMKKL
+1 MKVI
-9 IPAILLFSTCT
+9 IPAILLFSSCA

-26 DEQLK
+26 DPQLK
-31 NMWLSPKI
+31 EMWLSPQT
-39 SAEKVISKMSFE
+39 SAEKIISNMSFE

-64 WSHTDNSDKTAFI
+64 WSNDNNDDKKPFI
-77 EINEAVRKMIRDY
+77 AINDTVSKMIRDY

-103 DTPQTVTLI
+103 DTPQTVELI
-112 NNLQNARSNLP
+112 NNLQRARSNFP

-155 SKFAQQAG
+155 SKLAEQAG

-198 YSNDPV
+198 YSDDPV
-204 LVAELARSY
+204 LVGELARSY
-213 ISGIH
+213 INGIH
-218 KYNVLTSLK
+218 KSNVLTSLK

-232 GNVTSDTHFALPT
+232 GNVSSDTHFALPT

-250 AAWQQVELKPFVEVM
+250 ASWQQVELKPFVEVM
-265 PVTDAIMTAHVVVPA
+265 PVTDAIMTAHIVVPA
-280 LDNSMLTNTKGE
+280 LDNAMLTNIKGE
-292 KVGTPATLSKPILT
+292 KIGTPATLSKPVLT
-306 DILRNQL
+306 GILRNQL
-313 KFDGLILT
+313 KYNGLILT

-329 TSNFERN
+329 TGNFDRN

-350 LMPMEIKNR
+350 LMPMEIKNS
-359 ASIEQLDAL
+359 ASVEQLNGL
-368 YDYLKTEATKDPVLK
+368 YHYLKAEAVKDPVLK

-388 SAQRVIYTKLNK
+388 AAQRVIYTKLSK
-400 RISPEPHD
+400 HISADPHD
-408 VAIAEKVV
+408 VATAERVV

-435 IKNDNILPYQ
+435 IKNDNVLPYHL
-445 VKPQNK
+445 KPQNN
-451 IIVFSDERPRNEL
+451 IMVFSDEKPRNEL
-464 ITKHLNDIANKFN
+464 ITKHLYDIADQFH
-477 VDFAVK
+477 VTFDVK

-488 LDKSD
+488 LDKD
-493 ANPEDIAKQIKGQD
+493 DIRPEEIAKQIKGQN

-512 TYNLKLEPVNVQRII
+512 TYNLKLNPVNAQRII
-527 DEANKA
+527 DVANKE

-540 SSRNPYDIAYLSGV
+540 SSRNPYDIAYLSNV

-570 NVRNTLETNIRS
+570 NVRNSLETNIRS
-582 GLRTLFQGPK
+582 GLQTLFQGTK
-592 GKLDVLAE
+592 GKLDVLAKP
-600 SHGKLPVDI
+600 HGKLPVDI

-618 YPRGYGLTT
+618 YPRGYGLT
-627 L
+627 LL

>member
-1 MEELMKKL
+1 MKKI
-9 IPAILLFSTCT
+9 IPAIFLFSACT
-20 YADVIP
+20 YAEVVP
-26 DEQLK
+26 DTQLK
-31 NMWLSPKI
+31 GMWKSPQM
-39 SAEKVISKMSFE
+39 SAEKIIAKMSFE
-51 EKLGQILM
+51 EKLGQIIMLD
-59 VDIRS
+59 VRYWGD
-64 WSHTDNSDKTAFI
+64 DNHGNKKPFT
-77 EINEAVRKMIRDY
+77 EINDDISKVIHDY

-103 DTPQTVTLI
+103 DTPQTVELI
-112 NNLQNARSNLP
+112 NHLQRARSNLP

-155 SKFAQQAG
+155 AKLAQQVG

-198 YSNDPV
+198 YSDDPV
-204 LVAELARSY
+204 LVGELARSY
-213 ISGIH
+213 INGIH

-232 GNVTSDTHFALPT
+232 GNVSSDTHFALPT
-245 VNIDK
+245 INIDK

-265 PVTDAIMTAHVVVPA
+265 PVSDAIMTAHVVVPA
-280 LDNSMLTNTKGE
+280 LDDTTLTNIKGE
-292 KVGTPATLSKPILT
+292 PVGTPATLSKPILT

-329 TSNFERN
+329 THNFDRN
-336 WSIKQAIMA
+336 WSIKQAILA

-350 LMPMEIKNR
+350 LMPMEIKDS
-359 ASIEQLDAL
+359 ASIEQLNAL
-368 YDYLKTEATKDPVLK
+368 YDYLKAEAVKNPELN
-383 QRIED
+383 QRIQD

-400 RISPEPHD
+400 RISPMPHD
-408 VAIAEKVV
+408 VAMAEKVV
-416 ASKNHKDIE
+416 ASKSHKDLE

-435 IKNDNILPYQ
+435 IKNDNVLPYRLN
-445 VKPQNK
+445 KQNK
-451 IIVFSDERPRNEL
+451 IMVFSDEKPRNEL
-464 ITKHLNDIANKFN
+464 IKKHLDDIANEFN
-477 VDFAVK
+477 VTFDVK
-483 NKVIK
+483 NQVIK
-488 LDKSD
+488 LDKD
-493 ANPEDIAKQIKGQD
+493 DINAEDIAKQIQGQNF
-507 LIILA
+507 IILA
-512 TYNLKLEPVNVQRII
+512 TYNLKLNPVNAQRVI
-527 DEANKA
+527 DAANKA

-540 SSRNPYDIAYLSGV
+540 SSRNPYDIAYLSAV

-570 NVRNTLETNIRS
+570 NVRNSLETNIRS
-582 GLRTLFQGPK
+582 GLRTLFQGPE
-592 GKLDVLAE
+592 GKLNVLVE
-600 SHGKLPVDI
+600 PHGKLPVDI
-609 RTPDNSQIL
+609 KTPDNSQIL
-618 YPRGYGLTT
+618 YPRGHGLTT

>member
-1 MEELMKKL
+1 MKVI
-9 IPAILLFSTCT
+9 IPAILLFSSCA
-20 YADVIP
+20 YVDVIP
-26 DEQLK
+26 DPQLK
-31 NMWLSPKI
+31 EMWLSPQV
-39 SAEKVISKMSFE
+39 SAEKIISNMSFE

-64 WSHTDNSDKTAFI
+64 WNDDNNDDKKPFI
-77 EINEAVRKMIRDY
+77 TINDTVSKMIRDY

-103 DTPQTVTLI
+103 DTPQTVELI
-112 NNLQNARSNLP
+112 NNLQRARSNFP

-155 SKFAQQAG
+155 SKLAEQAG

-198 YSNDPV
+198 YSDDPV
-204 LVAELARSY
+204 LVGELARSY
-213 ISGIH
+213 INGIH
-218 KYNVLTSLK
+218 KSNVLTSLK

-232 GNVTSDTHFALPT
+232 GNVSSDTHFALPT

-250 AAWQQVELKPFVEVM
+250 ASWQQVELKPFVEVM
-265 PVTDAIMTAHVVVPA
+265 PVTDAIMTAHIVVPA
-280 LDNSMLTNTKGE
+280 LDNAMLTNIKGE
-292 KVGTPATLSKPILT
+292 KIGTPATLSKPILT
-306 DILRNQL
+306 GILRNQL
-313 KFDGLILT
+313 KFNGLILT

-329 TSNFERN
+329 TGNFDRN

-350 LMPMEIKNR
+350 LMPMEIKNS
-359 ASIEQLDAL
+359 ASVEQLKGL
-368 YDYLKTEATKDPVLK
+368 YHYLKAEAVKDPVLK

-388 SAQRVIYTKLNK
+388 AAQRVIYTKLSK
-400 RISPEPHD
+400 RISADPHD
-408 VAIAEKVV
+408 VATAERVV

-435 IKNDNILPYQ
+435 IKNDNVLPYHL
-445 VKPQNK
+445 KPQNN
-451 IIVFSDERPRNEL
+451 IMVFSDEKPRNEL
-464 ITKHLNDIANKFN
+464 ITKHLYDIADQFR
-477 VDFAVK
+477 VTFDVK
-483 NKVIK
+483 NEVIK
-488 LDKSD
+488 LDKD
-493 ANPEDIAKQIKGQD
+493 DIRPEEIARQIKGQN

-512 TYNLKLEPVNVQRII
+512 TYNLKLNPVNAQRII
-527 DEANKA
+527 DVANKE

-540 SSRNPYDIAYLSGV
+540 SSRNPYDIAYLSNV

-570 NVRNTLETNIRS
+570 NVRNSLETNIRS
-582 GLRTLFQGPK
+582 GLQTLFQGTK
-592 GKLDVLAE
+592 GKLDVLAKP
-600 SHGKLPVDI
+600 HGKLPVDI

-618 YPRGYGLTT
+618 YPRGYGLT
-627 L
+627 LL

>member
-1 MEELMKKL
+1 MKVI
-9 IPAILLFSTCT
+9 IPAILLFSSCA

-26 DEQLK
+26 DPQLK
-31 NMWLSPKI
+31 EMWLSPQV
-39 SAEKVISKMSFE
+39 SAEKIISNMSFE

-64 WSHTDNSDKTAFI
+64 WNNDNNDDKKPFI
-77 EINEAVRKMIRDY
+77 AINDTVSKMIRDY

-103 DTPQTVTLI
+103 DTPQTVELI
-112 NNLQNARSNLP
+112 NNLQRARSNFP

-155 SKFAQQAG
+155 SKLAEQAG

-198 YSNDPV
+198 YSDDPV
-204 LVAELARSY
+204 LVGELARSY
-213 ISGIH
+213 INGIH
-218 KYNVLTSLK
+218 KSNVLTSLK

-232 GNVTSDTHFALPT
+232 GNVSSDTHFALPT

-250 AAWQQVELKPFVEVM
+250 ASWQQVELKPFVEVM
-265 PVTDAIMTAHVVVPA
+265 PVTDAIMTAHIVVPA
-280 LDNSMLTNTKGE
+280 LDNAMLTNIKGE
-292 KVGTPATLSKPILT
+292 KIGTPATLSKPILT
-306 DILRNQL
+306 GILRNQL
-313 KFDGLILT
+313 KFNGLILT

-329 TSNFERN
+329 TGNFDRN

-350 LMPMEIKNR
+350 LMPMEIKNS
-359 ASIEQLDAL
+359 ASVEQLKGL
-368 YDYLKTEATKDPVLK
+368 YHYLKAEAVKDPVLK

-388 SAQRVIYTKLNK
+388 AAQRVIYTKLSK
-400 RISPEPHD
+400 RISADPHD
-408 VAIAEKVV
+408 VATAERVV

-435 IKNDNILPYQ
+435 IKNDNVLPYHL
-445 VKPQNK
+445 KPQNN
-451 IIVFSDERPRNEL
+451 IMVFSDEKPRNEL
-464 ITKHLNDIANKFN
+464 ITKHLYDIADQFR
-477 VDFAVK
+477 VTFDVK
-483 NKVIK
+483 NEVIK
-488 LDKSD
+488 LDKD
-493 ANPEDIAKQIKGQD
+493 DIRPEEIARQIKGQN

-512 TYNLKLEPVNVQRII
+512 TYNLKLNPVNAQRII
-527 DEANKA
+527 DVANKE

-540 SSRNPYDIAYLSGV
+540 SSRNPYDIAYLSNV

-570 NVRNTLETNIRS
+570 NVRNSLETNIRS
-582 GLRTLFQGPK
+582 GLQTLFQGTK
-592 GKLDVLAE
+592 GKLDVLAKP
-600 SHGKLPVDI
+600 HGKLPVDI

-618 YPRGYGLTT
+618 YPRGYGLT
-627 L
+627 LL

>member
-1 MEELMKKL
+1 MKKL

-26 DEQLK
+26 DAQLK
-31 NMWLSPKI
+31 DMWLSPKI
-39 SAEKVISKMSFE
+39 SAEKAISKMSFE

-77 EINEAVRKMIRDY
+77 EINEAVSKMIRDY
-90 HLGSIILFRENLI
+90 HLGSLILFRENLI

-163 SIHGY
+163 SIHSY

-232 GNVTSDTHFALPT
+232 GNVTSDTHFSLPE

-280 LDNSMLTNTKGE
+280 LDNSMLTNNKGE

-368 YDYLKTEATKDPVLK
+368 YDYLKTEATKDPELK

-408 VAIAEKVV
+408 IAIAEKVV
-416 ASKNHKDIE
+416 ASKNHKNIE

-445 VKPQNK
+445 VKP
-451 IIVFSDERPRNEL
+451 
-464 ITKHLNDIANKFN
+464 
-477 VDFAVK
+477 
-483 NKVIK
+483 
-488 LDKSD
+488 
-493 ANPEDIAKQIKGQD
+493 
-507 LIILA
+507 
-512 TYNLKLEPVNVQRII
+512 
-527 DEANKA
+527 
-533 NIPLVVI
+533 
-540 SSRNPYDIAYLSGV
+540 
-554 KANIAIYGIT
+554 
-564 GFDVTN
+564 
-570 NVRNTLETNIRS
+570 
-582 GLRTLFQGPK
+582 
-592 GKLDVLAE
+592 
-600 SHGKLPVDI
+600 
-609 RTPDNSQIL
+609 
-618 YPRGYGLTT
+618 
-627 L
+627 

>member
-1 MEELMKKL
+1 MKVI
-9 IPAILLFSTCT
+9 IPAILLFSSCA

-26 DEQLK
+26 DPQLK
-31 NMWLSPKI
+31 EMWLSPQV
-39 SAEKVISKMSFE
+39 SAEKIISNMSFE

-64 WSHTDNSDKTAFI
+64 WNDDNNDDKKPFI
-77 EINEAVRKMIRDY
+77 TINDTVSKMIRDY

-103 DTPQTVTLI
+103 DTPQTVELI
-112 NNLQNARSNLP
+112 NNLQRARSNFP

-155 SKFAQQAG
+155 SKLAEQAG

-198 YSNDPV
+198 YSDDPV
-204 LVAELARSY
+204 LVGELARSY
-213 ISGIH
+213 INGIH
-218 KYNVLTSLK
+218 KSNVLTSLK

-232 GNVTSDTHFALPT
+232 GNVSSDTHFALPT

-250 AAWQQVELKPFVEVM
+250 ASWQQVELKPFVEVM
-265 PVTDAIMTAHVVVPA
+265 PVTDAIMTAHIVVPA
-280 LDNSMLTNTKGE
+280 LDNAMLTNIKGE
-292 KVGTPATLSKPILT
+292 KIGTPATLSKPILT
-306 DILRNQL
+306 GILRNQL
-313 KFDGLILT
+313 KFNGLILT

-329 TSNFERN
+329 TGNFDRN

-350 LMPMEIKNR
+350 LMPMEIKNS
-359 ASIEQLDAL
+359 ASVEQLKGL
-368 YDYLKTEATKDPVLK
+368 YHYLKAEAVKDPVLK

-388 SAQRVIYTKLNK
+388 AAQRVIYTKLSK
-400 RISPEPHD
+400 RISADPHD
-408 VAIAEKVV
+408 VATAERVV

-435 IKNDNILPYQ
+435 IKNDNVLPYHL
-445 VKPQNK
+445 KPQNN
-451 IIVFSDERPRNEL
+451 IMVFSDEKPRNEL
-464 ITKHLNDIANKFN
+464 ITKHLYDIADQFR
-477 VDFAVK
+477 VTFDVK
-483 NKVIK
+483 NEVIK
-488 LDKSD
+488 LDKD
-493 ANPEDIAKQIKGQD
+493 DIRPEEIARQIKGQN

-512 TYNLKLEPVNVQRII
+512 TYNLKLNPVNAQRII
-527 DEANKA
+527 DVANKE

-540 SSRNPYDIAYLSGV
+540 SSRNPYDIAYLSNV

-570 NVRNTLETNIRS
+570 NVRNSLETNIRS
-582 GLRTLFQGPK
+582 GLQTLFQGTK
-592 GKLDVLAE
+592 GKLDVLAKP
-600 SHGKLPVDI
+600 HGKLPVDI

-618 YPRGYGLTT
+618 YPRGYGLT
-627 L
+627 LL

>member
-1 MEELMKKL
+1 MKKL
-9 IPAILLFSTCT
+9 IAAILLFSTCS
-20 YADVIP
+20 YADIIP
-26 DEQLK
+26 DAQLK
-31 NMWLSPKI
+31 DMWLSPKI

-59 VDIRS
+59 IDIRS

-77 EINEAVRKMIRDY
+77 EINEVVSKMIRDY

-103 DTPQTVTLI
+103 DIPQTVTLI

-213 ISGIH
+213 IIGIH

-232 GNVTSDTHFALPT
+232 GNVTSDTHFSLPA

-280 LDNSMLTNTKGE
+280 LDNSMLTNIKGE

-368 YDYLKTEATKDPVLK
+368 YDYLKTEATKDPELK

-408 VAIAEKVV
+408 IAIAEKVV
-416 ASKNHKDIE
+416 ASKNHKNIE

-435 IKNDNILPYQ
+435 IKNDNVFPYQ

-464 ITKHLNDIANKFN
+464 ITKHLDDIANKFN
-477 VDFAVK
+477 VDFIVK

-512 TYNLKLEPVNVQRII
+512 TYNLKLEPINAQRII

-570 NVRNTLETNIRS
+570 NVRNSL
-582 GLRTLFQGPK
+582 
-592 GKLDVLAE
+592 
-600 SHGKLPVDI
+600 
-609 RTPDNSQIL
+609 
-618 YPRGYGLTT
+618 
-627 L
+627 